1 MARRGAVTLP
11 ARLEEVASEL
21 RALPPQLRV
30 EVLLDYSERMPQP
43 PAHLRDDP
51 WRMEQVTECQTP
63 FFVAVEVD
71 GDARVTIHFDCPP
84 DAPTQRGFA
93 GLLAA
98 GLNGATTDEV
108 LAVPADVGAR
118 LGLGEAIST
127 LRLQGL
133 QAILVRVQRQVE
145 LARRAGA

>member
-1 MARRGAVTLP
+1 MTLP
-11 ARLEEVASEL
+11 ARLEEVAQEL
-21 RALPPQLRV
+21 RSLPPQLRV
-30 EVLLDYSERMPQP
+30 EALLDYSERMSAP
-43 PAHLRDDP
+43 PAHLREDP
-51 WRMEQVTECQTP
+51 EQMEQVTECQTP

-71 GDARVTIHFDCPP
+71 DDARVTIHFDCPP

-98 GLNGATTDEV
+98 GLNGATADEV
-108 LAVPADVGAR
+108 LAVPSDLGAR

-133 QAILVRVQRQVE
+133 QAILARVQRQVD
-145 LARRAGA
+145 LSHRAAS